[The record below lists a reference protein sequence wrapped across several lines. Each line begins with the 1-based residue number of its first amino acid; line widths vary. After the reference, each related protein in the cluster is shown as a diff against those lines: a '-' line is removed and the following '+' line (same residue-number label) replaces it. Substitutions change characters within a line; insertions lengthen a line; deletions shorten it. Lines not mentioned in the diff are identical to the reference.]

1 MVDGGRRIPM
11 ILVLYLNRAEKQR
24 MYSVIQRSSTTA
36 NSDRRIF
43 SRSADRALLRSTFQQ
58 RLSDSRLVWTHASD
72 VRLCG
77 ERGAREVRAMRQDR
91 RSALTSEIHTTLLL
105 LIVSGGSVG

>member
-77 ERGAREVRAMRQDR
+77 EREVPGRLGQ
-91 RSALTSEIHTTLLL
+91 
-105 LIVSGGSVG
+105 